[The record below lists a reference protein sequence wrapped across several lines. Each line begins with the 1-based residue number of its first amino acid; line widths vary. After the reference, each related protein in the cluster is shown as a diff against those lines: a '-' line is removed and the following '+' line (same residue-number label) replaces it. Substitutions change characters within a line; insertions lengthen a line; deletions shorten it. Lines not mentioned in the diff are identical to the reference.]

1 MLAALRGISRLD
13 TTVPVRAAW
22 IRLVDSLVC
31 WDFLDTFSLWLRSLV
46 CGLVGR
52 VVVYSLRSAFGFY
65 HLFRCWLPFSLRK
78 GSAPGNGVRG
88 KMMGRRALITDVTSQ
103 DRSYLSRA
111 SWLESHLGFVDSD
124 MRTIA
129 VLEAVILLTEHDQVA
144 VH

>member
-1 MLAALRGISRLD
+1 
-13 TTVPVRAAW
+13 
-22 IRLVDSLVC
+22 
-31 WDFLDTFSLWLRSLV
+31 
-46 CGLVGR
+46 
-52 VVVYSLRSAFGFY
+52 
-65 HLFRCWLPFSLRK
+65 
-78 GSAPGNGVRG
+78 
-88 KMMGRRALITDVTSQ
+88 MGRRALITDVTSQ